1 MTVLDNQNNQ
11 NYQNGFLIYN
21 KEFIFK
27 GKFLSSEQF
36 KIAEIC
42 FNTSMTGYQETLT
55 DPSYKSPF
63 IVPPHPRTGSLV
75 TSWRARWRLKQ
86 LCFSRLNVSNRS
98 ASDCRTSTPTLC
110 AERVRE
116 RERPTTYDMHD

>member
-27 GKFLSSEQF
+27 GKFLSSEQS

-42 FNTSMTGYQETLT
+42 FNTSMTGYQEILNG
-55 DPSYKSPF
+55 PF
-63 IVPPHPRTGSLV
+63 VQISI
-75 TSWRARWRLKQ
+75 
-86 LCFSRLNVSNRS
+86 
-98 ASDCRTSTPTLC
+98 
-110 AERVRE
+110 
-116 RERPTTYDMHD
+116 Y